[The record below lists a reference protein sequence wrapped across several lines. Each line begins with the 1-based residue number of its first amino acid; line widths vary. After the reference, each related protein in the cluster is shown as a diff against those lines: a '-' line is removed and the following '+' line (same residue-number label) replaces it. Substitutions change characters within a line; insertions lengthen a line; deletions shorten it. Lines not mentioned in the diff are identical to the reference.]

1 VVGLVENYRHLPLK
15 FANPF
20 QMTVLEENF
29 RAATP
34 FFGPG
39 LAVGENMWT
48 ITSFSHEF
56 AANWH
61 WVCFYSSSVAVALL
75 VFWHF

>member
-39 LAVGENMWT
+39 LAVGENM
-48 ITSFSHEF
+48 
-56 AANWH
+56 
-61 WVCFYSSSVAVALL
+61 
-75 VFWHF
+75 